1 MNKGQK
7 REKKILIAA
16 GMTPLSLIV
25 LLVLVIA
32 IAALRHNEI
41 SSLASIKMLV
51 DANTGL
57 PV

>member
-1 MNKGQK
+1 M
-7 REKKILIAA
+7 LIAA
-16 GMTPLSLIV
+16 GMSLLLLIV

-57 PV
+57 PA

>member
-1 MNKGQK
+1 M
-7 REKKILIAA
+7 LIAA
-16 GMTPLSLIV
+16 GMSPLSLIV

-51 DANTGL
+51 DANMGL
-57 PV
+57 PA